1 MDWARILAYVTG
13 LVDQAPLVIGCRQS
27 PGATSH
33 IRRDDHRSS
42 SRRFSRNVAQ
52 LQRFDGRAWATM
64 VRGDYLGKCRIAVVQ
79 AATCSPERPV
89 HAPPPLSCR
98 RDASDRAASC
108 AARVCVHERSHKWHE
123 FRWFP
128 ALCGSRRPNPFFV
141 LRRVGPKRGRL
152 VRSKFN
158 PSKRPPCAG
167 WNQSGGH
174 ISQLVLPDIA
184 PSINTARA
192 LSACRLRG
200 ISLRKASA

>member
-1 MDWARILAYVTG
+1 MSR
-13 LVDQAPLVIGCRQS
+13 
-27 PGATSH
+27 

-52 LQRFDGRAWATM
+52 LQRFDDRAWATM
-64 VRGDYLGKCRIAVVQ
+64 VKGQSDWKLSRIMPDRRSPGGDLLTRKD
-79 AATCSPERPV
+79 V

-98 RDASDRAASC
+98 RDAIDRAASC

-152 VRSKFN
+152 VRSKFS

-192 LSACRLRG
+192 RSACRLRG
-200 ISLRKASA
+200 ISLCKASA